1 MRLSAG
7 YILLLWPCGLLL
19 RALGGSSLLVVK
31 SVPILCDMLGA
42 VLLFAFAR
50 KRIGDTAAAVVGG
63 LYVLSPAVIVNGS
76 AWGQADSVLALFL
89 LLTCLAALRRDWRAA
104 LPLFTVSLLLKP
116 QALLYAPVGA
126 VWLLVCLLKK
136 QDPPQRAAQWRSLG
150 IGAGLA
156 VLAAAAIIVPFSVN
170 QSPGW
175 LIGLYK
181 ETLSSYAYATLNTA
195 NLYYLIGANWT
206 DMQARV
212 PVALPLVTALCAC
225 AGGLV
230 CLLGKVRQALRSD
243 PRRAA
248 LGALSLLFSL
258 IQFGF
263 AFFRVSYAV
272 YGYAVMAYVYA
283 FVILCMAFDRRASH
297 LPFFLALGLIGIY
310 MLGVKV
316 HERYLL
322 PALPLLLAAYVL
334 VRDRRCLPGYP
345 SRHSSIQLSFW
356 TTPSSLAPR
365 WGISTPTPLSSMT
378 PFASATSPCV
388 AMPSG
393 SHGRD

>member
-1 MRLSAG
+1 
-7 YILLLWPCGLLL
+7 
-19 RALGGSSLLVVK
+19 
-31 SVPILCDMLGA
+31 
-42 VLLFAFAR
+42 
-50 KRIGDTAAAVVGG
+50 
-63 LYVLSPAVIVNGS
+63 
-76 AWGQADSVLALFL
+76 
-89 LLTCLAALRRDWRAA
+89 
-104 LPLFTVSLLLKP
+104 
-116 QALLYAPVGA
+116 
-126 VWLLVCLLKK
+126 
-136 QDPPQRAAQWRSLG
+136 
-150 IGAGLA
+150 
-156 VLAAAAIIVPFSVN
+156 
-170 QSPGW
+170 
-175 LIGLYK
+175 
-181 ETLSSYAYATLNTA
+181 
-195 NLYYLIGANWT
+195 
-206 DMQARV
+206 MQARV

-230 CLLGKVRQALRSD
+230 CLLGKVRQALRS
-243 PRRAA
+243 RSAARVA

-334 VRDRRCLPGYP
+334 VRDRRCWRCLPGYP

-356 TTPSSLAPR
+356 TTPSSLAPEMGHLNSDTLALNDVLCVCNLALCGYAFWLAWTGLR
-365 WGISTPTPLSSMT
+365 ESDPIRIEEAEKAVPPSYEQMLLAPRDASLHLKLRDYLVMGATCLVYGALAFTNLGSTVAPQTGWVSTSPDEQIVFDLARA
-378 PFASATSPCV
+378 PRFASCTSW
-388 AMPSG
+388 
-393 SHGRD
+393 REL